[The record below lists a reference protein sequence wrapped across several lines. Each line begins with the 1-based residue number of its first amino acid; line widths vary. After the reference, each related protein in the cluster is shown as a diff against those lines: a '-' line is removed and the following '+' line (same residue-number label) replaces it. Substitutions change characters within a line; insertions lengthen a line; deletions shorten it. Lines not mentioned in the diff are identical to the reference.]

1 PTIIT
6 RTMLMNITTTE
17 ARPQQ
22 ASGVELL
29 RLLQLSS
36 SLCPIG
42 AFAFSQGLE
51 QAVERG
57 WVVDEAALSDWL
69 LGLGRH
75 AIAVLD
81 LPLLL
86 RAHRAWQED
95 DLERALQVAERLLAN
110 REARELWDQERDL

>member
-1 PTIIT
+1 MAPTRPAPATT
-6 RTMLMNITTTE
+6 RTAHMHIPSLE
-17 ARPQQ
+17 APAERG
-22 ASGVELL
+22 AGEELL

-57 WVVDEAALSDWL
+57 WVSNEAQLTEWL

-75 AIAVLD
+75 ALARLELS
-81 LPLLL
+81 LPK
-86 RAHRAWQED
+86 RPRFP
-95 DLERALQVAERLLAN
+95 RP
-110 REARELWDQERDL
+110 